1 MFVTRPECVQSR
13 ACMDVTGLHLQ
24 LILWECFPCKLQQM
38 VAASTWGQ
46 VEEWEEVWHVSLLM
60 ESRLPS
66 VDVGGGVFNSRVPS
80 ELSFVAARAGG
91 GEWGYMGLWMDPWV
105 FRHILL
111 ETKSTAVR
119 CGLSVQDCLQKHSEL
134 LGLSQPYGTAV
145 DVNGKSRAD
154 IGLHHLQRNG
164 LSAGGFW
171 RGSAPTLGGGEV
183 EITWSEVS
191 CVGQCRFSRGGVGS
205 GEDLS
210 LLLSSRGPD
219 PIRSP
224 VLFLPLCISEPIKFR
239 FAEVHFVIH
248 SFQARDWLFIFLDT
262 IKAQYLKQISTQLF
276 SLDSLNGALKSKI
289 NSAVAERYISAF
301 LSGFAKFF

>member
-1 MFVTRPECVQSR
+1 MWSLCTRLLTKALWALGPFSALWHCCGCEWQIQSR
-13 ACMDVTGLHLQ
+13 CWA
-24 LILWECFPCKLQQM
+24 P
-38 VAASTWGQ
+38 
-46 VEEWEEVWHVSLLM
+46 
-60 ESRLPS
+60 P
-66 VDVGGGVFNSRVPS
+66 PS
-80 ELSFVAARAGG
+80 EKWAQC
-91 GEWGYMGLWMDPWV
+91 WGFL
-105 FRHILL
+105 
-111 ETKSTAVR
+111 K
-119 CGLSVQDCLQKHSEL
+119 
-134 LGLSQPYGTAV
+134 
-145 DVNGKSRAD
+145 
-154 IGLHHLQRNG
+154 
-164 LSAGGFW
+164 GFC
-171 RGSAPTLGGGEV
+171 SNSGGGEV

>member
-154 IGLHHLQRNG
+154 VGLHHLQRNG

-171 RGSAPTLGGGEV
+171 RGSAPTLGGGSWDYLV
-183 EITWSEVS
+183 WSQLCGAVQ
-191 CVGQCRFSRGGVGS
+191 VLQRRCRVWW
-205 GEDLS
+205 
-210 LLLSSRGPD
+210 
-219 PIRSP
+219 RSQPAP
-224 VLFLPLCISEPIKFR
+224 VLTGTRPHTVTCTLSPFVYFWANKIPICWGTFCNP
-239 FAEVHFVIH
+239 
-248 SFQARDWLFIFLDT
+248 Q
-262 IKAQYLKQISTQLF
+262 
-276 SLDSLNGALKSKI
+276 
-289 NSAVAERYISAF
+289 
-301 LSGFAKFF
+301 LSGQRLIICIPR